1 MKYVLI
7 LLFTCGRGCG
17 SPPEVAL
24 PTQYS
29 TLQLCL
35 IAGNVWLS
43 RNANPSGAVRD
54 FRCTP
59 HKTGKPLP

>member
-7 LLFTCGRGCG
+7 LLFACGRGCG
-17 SPPEVAL
+17 SPPEVSL
-24 PTQYS
+24 PQQYQ

-43 RNANPSGAVRD
+43 SKANPMAAVRD
-54 FRCTP
+54 FRCALR
-59 HKTGKPLP
+59 KKGKPLP